1 MEQHSHLNM
10 KKTAILLG
18 GSGVTGSILLQKLI
32 EDDRYEIIK
41 SFSRSKINGVP
52 KKVIQYVGNLLTLE
66 TFQSE
71 FTGDEVFC
79 CIGTTA
85 KKTPNKAQ
93 YKAIDYG
100 IPVAAAALA
109 KANGIDTF
117 SVISSVGANAKS
129 FIFYNKI
136 KGEMER
142 DVREQNIQYTYILQP
157 SIIDGQRAEH
167 RFGEKLG
174 LLVFKTIQPF
184 FVGGLR
190 PYKVTK
196 ATHIADTLIKVANTK
211 PKETILKSSDIK
223 SIATHT

>member
-1 MEQHSHLNM
+1 MEQYSHLNM

-18 GSGVTGSILLQKLI
+18 ASGLTGSVLLQKLI
-32 EDDRYEIIK
+32 DDDRYDTIK
-41 SFSRSKINGVP
+41 LFSRSKINGLP
-52 KKVIQYVGNLLTLE
+52 KKVKQYVGNLLTIE
-66 TFQSE
+66 TFKTQ

-79 CIGTTA
+79 CIGTTS
-85 KKTPNKAQ
+85 KKTPDKLQ

-100 IPVAAAALA
+100 IPVAAATLA
-109 KANGIDTF
+109 KANSIDTF
-117 SVISSVGANAKS
+117 SVISSVGANPKS
-129 FIFYNKI
+129 SIFYNKI

-142 DVREQNIQYTYILQP
+142 DVLEQNIQHTYILQP
-157 SIIDGQRAEH
+157 SIIDGHRSEY